1 MTISLARRPEV
12 ATIGWRTPVVIVL
25 CGCLIAMISFGPR
38 STLGLFLTPQSQA
51 NGWGRDVFGLALAIQ
66 NILWGVG
73 QPFAGM
79 LADRFGI
86 VRVLWGGAIC
96 YAIGL
101 AMMAL
106 FDDAADARHLG
117 RRLHRLRAGGLLLQH
132 RAVGLRQAPARALAL
147 ARASAPAPPRARSA
161 SSSTRR

>member
-1 MTISLARRPEV
+1 MTISLAPAPRV

-25 CGCLIAMISFGPR
+25 CGCLIAMLSFGPR

-51 NGWGRDVFGLALAIQ
+51 NGWGRDVFGLAIAIQ

-73 QPFAGM
+73 QPLAGM

-96 YAIGL
+96 YGIGL
-101 AMMAL
+101 ALMA
-106 FDDAADARHLG
+106 H
-117 RRLHRLRAGGLLLQH
+117 
-132 RAVGLRQAPARALAL
+132 
-147 ARASAPAPPRARSA
+147 
-161 SSSTRR
+161 STTP